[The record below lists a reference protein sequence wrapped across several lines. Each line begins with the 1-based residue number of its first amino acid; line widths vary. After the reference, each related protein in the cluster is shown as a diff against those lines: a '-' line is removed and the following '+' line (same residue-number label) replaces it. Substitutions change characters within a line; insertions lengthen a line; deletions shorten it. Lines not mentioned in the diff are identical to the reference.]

1 MIKCAKLKKEIRVTV
16 VNKIGVLADISETLA
31 DHGINIE
38 ATAGYAVGNNAT
50 IMLVADDNLRALD
63 ALKKEGYKSAKEAE
77 VVVVTLENKPGALKA
92 ITTKL
97 AENDIDIKQ
106 LYGTTCSE
114 GCPATIVLS
123 TSNND
128 KAVVAFKK
136 K

>member
-1 MIKCAKLKKEIRVTV
+1 MIKSAKLKKEIRVTV
-16 VNKIGVLADISETLA
+16 VNKIGVLADISKILA

-38 ATAGYAVGNNAT
+38 AAAGYAAGNNAT

-63 ALKKEGYKSAKEAE
+63 ALKKEGYKSVKEAE
-77 VVVVTLENKPGALKA
+77 VLILVLENKPGALKA
-92 ITTKL
+92 ITEKL

-106 LYGTTCSE
+106 LYGTTCPD
-114 GCPATIVLS
+114 GCPARVVLS